1 MLYNETT
8 MAKIIIKMYATIREK
23 FKEEKVNIVASTVL
37 EAVRKLVEEYPVLR
51 DEVLDENLN
60 LKNDYIYLLNG
71 RNVEFLQKG
80 DTPLKD
86 GDKISIFPPVAGG

>member
-1 MLYNETT
+1 MLYNKTT

>member
-1 MLYNETT
+1 

>member
-1 MLYNETT
+1 MLYNKTT
-8 MAKIIIKMYATIREK
+8 MAKIIIKIYATIREK
-23 FKEEKVNIVASTVL
+23 FKKEKVDIVASTVL

-60 LKNDYIYLLNG
+60 LNNDYIYLLNG

-86 GDKISIFPPVAGG
+86 DDKISIFPPVAGG

>member
-1 MLYNETT
+1 MLYNKIT
-8 MAKIIIKMYATIREK
+8 MAKIIIKIYATIREK
-23 FKEEKVNIVASTVL
+23 FKKEKVDIVASTVL

-60 LKNDYIYLLNG
+60 LNNDYIYLLNG

-86 GDKISIFPPVAGG
+86 DDKISIFPPVAGG

>member
-1 MLYNETT
+1 

-86 GDKISIFPPVAGG
+86 GDKISIFPPIAGG